1 MTVQHHKQRLSTA
14 PSTSAMREDERA
26 QRRRHFLMVATATVA
41 SVGIGLAA
49 YPFLAS
55 LQPSARASA
64 EGGPVQVDLSL
75 IRPGERI
82 TVTWRGKPVWVVR
95 RTEEALRRMESV
107 AWLAELRDP
116 TSEVVTQQPH
126 YARNATRSISDEYFV
141 AIALCTHLGCVP
153 LYEPQPDAARS
164 LRPWIGG
171 FFCPCHGSRFDLAGR
186 VVKHVPAPTNLV
198 IPPYTFVGAHRLEIG
213 THYNN
218 TPENKD
224 GNA

>member
-1 MTVQHHKQRLSTA
+1 MS
-14 PSTSAMREDERA
+14 EDERA
-26 QRRRHFLMVATATVA
+26 QTRRHFLMVATATAA

-75 IRPGERI
+75 IQPGERI
-82 TVTWRGKPVWVVR
+82 TVTWRGKPVWVVH
-95 RTEEALRRMESV
+95 RTEEALRRMASED
-107 AWLAELRDP
+107 WLAELRDP
-116 TSEVVTQQPH
+116 TSEALTQQPD

-153 LYEPQPDAARS
+153 LYEPQPDVARS
-164 LRPWIGG
+164 SRLWIGG
-171 FFCPCHGSRFDLAGR
+171 FFCPCHGSRFDFAGR
-186 VVKHVPAPTNLV
+186 VVKNVPAPTNLV
-198 IPPYTFVGAHRLEIG
+198 IPPHTFASAHRLEIG

-218 TPENKD
+218 TPENTG

>member
-1 MTVQHHKQRLSTA
+1 MTVQHHNQRLSTA
-14 PSTSAMREDERA
+14 PSTSATSDDVRA
-26 QRRRHFLMVATATVA
+26 QTRRHFLAVATATAA

-75 IRPGERI
+75 IQPGERI

-95 RTEEALRRMESV
+95 RTDEAMRRMASEE
-107 AWLAELRDP
+107 WLAELRDP
-116 TSEVVTQQPH
+116 TSEVTAQQPD
-126 YARNATRSISDEYFV
+126 YARNAARSISDEYFV

-164 LRPWIGG
+164 SRLWIGG

-186 VVKHVPAPTNLV
+186 VVKNVPAPTNLV
-198 IPPYTFVGAHRLEIG
+198 IPPHTFVGAHRLEIG

-218 TPENKD
+218 TPENTD

>member
-1 MTVQHHKQRLSTA
+1 MTVQQHKQQLSTA
-14 PSTSAMREDERA
+14 PSISSMSEDERA
-26 QRRRHFLMVATATVA
+26 QTRRHFLTVATATAA
-41 SVGIGLAA
+41 SVGIGFAA

-75 IRPGERI
+75 IHPGERI

-95 RTEEALRRMESV
+95 RTAEALRRMAS
-107 AWLAELRDP
+107 ADWLAELRDP
-116 TSEVVTQQPH
+116 LSELAAQQPA
-126 YARNATRSISDEYFV
+126 YARNATRSIEDEYFV

-153 LYEPQPDAARS
+153 LYEPKPSEARS
-164 LRPWIGG
+164 SRLWVGG

-186 VVKHVPAPTNLV
+186 VVKNVPAPTNLV
-198 IPPYTFVGAHRLEIG
+198 IPPYRFVGARRLEIG
-213 THYNN
+213 THHNN
-218 TPENKD
+218 APEDTD

>member
-1 MTVQHHKQRLSTA
+1 LA
-14 PSTSAMREDERA
+14 
-26 QRRRHFLMVATATVA
+26 VATATAA

-75 IRPGERI
+75 IQPGERI

-95 RTEEALRRMESV
+95 RTDEAMRRMASEE
-107 AWLAELRDP
+107 WL
-116 TSEVVTQQPH
+116 
-126 YARNATRSISDEYFV
+126 

-164 LRPWIGG
+164 SRLWIGG

-186 VVKHVPAPTNLV
+186 VVKNVPAPTNLV
-198 IPPYTFVGAHRLEIG
+198 IPPHTFVGAHRLEIG

-218 TPENKD
+218 TPENTD

>member
-1 MTVQHHKQRLSTA
+1 MTAQHPKQRLSTA
-14 PSTSAMREDERA
+14 PSTSATNDDVRA
-26 QRRRHFLMVATATVA
+26 QARRHFLTVATATAA
-41 SVGIGLAA
+41 SAGIGLAA

-75 IRPGERI
+75 IQPGERI

-95 RTEEALRRMESV
+95 RTEEVLQRMANEE
-107 AWLAELRDP
+107 WLAELRDP
-116 TSEVVTQQPH
+116 TSEVTAQQPD

-153 LYEPQPDAARS
+153 LYEPLPDAERS
-164 LRPWIGG
+164 SRLWIGG

-186 VVKHVPAPTNLV
+186 VVKNVPAPTNLV
-198 IPPYTFVGAHRLEIG
+198 IPPHTFVGAHRLEIG
-213 THYNN
+213 THYI
-218 TPENKD
+218 PENTD

>member
-1 MTVQHHKQRLSTA
+1 MTVQHHKQRFSTA

-26 QRRRHFLMVATATVA
+26 QTRRHFLTVATATAA

-75 IRPGERI
+75 IQPGERI
-82 TVTWRGKPVWVVR
+82 TVAWRGKPVWVVR
-95 RTEEALRRMESV
+95 RTKEVLQRMASEE
-107 AWLAELRDP
+107 WLAELRDP
-116 TSEVVTQQPH
+116 TSEVTAQQPD

-153 LYEPQPDAARS
+153 LYEPQPDEARS
-164 LRPWIGG
+164 SRLWIGG

-186 VVKHVPAPTNLV
+186 VVRNVPAPTNLE
-198 IPPYTFVGAHRLEIG
+198 IPPHTFVGVHRLEIG
-213 THYNN
+213 TDH
-218 TPENKD
+218 TGKPEDSN
-224 GNA
+224 GNS